1 MSRHN
6 GEVRSERS
14 LLASARLWILLRAN
28 RIVLIAGVLTLVFLV
43 LVGLSTVGLAP
54 LRTIVES
61 KNGIRWLF
69 TAFIGTIV
77 TGTSLV
83 VTINQLVLAQE
94 LGPFGDQ
101 RDRMEKSMSVR
112 RDIEA
117 AMGREISATDPAEY
131 LRELAAGIETS
142 ATALQ
147 DAIDSTQD
155 EPLQAAVETYVDGI
169 CAETTRL
176 QENLDGAEFGS
187 FDVIWHALQFNYS
200 RHLAEGRRL
209 DANYGETMSPAANE
223 SLDGTIQLLTYF
235 APVREHLKT
244 LYFQWDLINLSRGM
258 LLIAVPA
265 LTVMGGQIM
274 YVDATTFT
282 GTVLGIDSLV
292 LVTSAGFVV
301 GISPFVVFIAYI
313 VRITTV
319 AKLTLAM
326 GPFILQADDRET
338 KHDG

>member
-1 MSRHN
+1 V
-6 GEVRSERS
+6 GTERS
-14 LLASARLWILLRAN
+14 LLASAVLWGLLRAS
-28 RIVLIAGVLTLVFLV
+28 RFVLIGGVLSLVFLV

-101 RDRMEKSMSVR
+101 RERMENSMSVR

-117 AMGREISATDPAEY
+117 AMGREISSTDPAEY
-131 LRELAAGIETS
+131 LRELAAGIEAS
-142 ATALQ
+142 ATELQ
-147 DAIDSTQD
+147 TAVESTDD
-155 EPLQAAVETYVDGI
+155 ERLEAAVEEYVEGI
-169 CAETTRL
+169 CAETEQL
-176 QENLDGAEFGS
+176 QEKLDGAEFGS

-200 RHLAEGRRL
+200 RHLADGRRL
-209 DANYGETMSPAANE
+209 DAEYGEAMAPAANE
-223 SLDGTIQLLTYF
+223 SLDATIQLLTYF

-258 LLIAVPA
+258 LAIALPA
-265 LTVMGGQIM
+265 LTVMGGLIM
-274 YVDATTFT
+274 YVDAATFQ
-282 GTVLGIDSLV
+282 GTVLGVDSLV

-326 GPFILQADDRET
+326 GPFILQTDDGET
-338 KHDG
+338 DHDG